1 MSKAVKLDHEFDIDK
16 YTELLIKA
24 QGGRSQTEFANDC
37 GLSVA
42 YICKYINKK
51 FDKAPIPSTIKKIAA
66 CAAGGVSYSELLEAA
81 GYDSSKFSTDELSET
96 PSSVIMEFEKL
107 AMATITSAL
116 SHIDF
121 EWSTLPRLSGFTYDF
136 GISINGGKISNWF
149 FEFIHE
155 SAIIVPANIL
165 PNRIMSYYGRLA
177 MTNHEPRTKFSFVTD
192 SVKTFEN
199 LKQFNPYMLS
209 MFVSVIL
216 IDSSNMTVIDEV
228 YLNSSLDLQ
237 SELENIYTVK

>member
-96 PSSVIMEFEKL
+96 PSAVIMEFEKL

-116 SHIDF
+116 SHTEF
-121 EWSTLPRLSGFTYDF
+121 EWSSLQRHSDINYDF
-136 GISINGGKISNWF
+136 AISITGGTISNWV

-155 SAIIVPANIL
+155 SAIMIPTKAL
-165 PNRIMSYYGRLA
+165 PNRVISYYGKLA
-177 MTNHEPRTKFSFVTD
+177 IENHEPRTKFSFITD
-192 SVKTFEN
+192 SEDTFNN
-199 LKQFNPYMLS
+199 LKTFNPYMLS
-209 MFVSVIL
+209 MYVSVIL
-216 IDSSNMTVIDEV
+216 IDINSMSIIKEE
-228 YLNSSLDLQ
+228 YLNSSLNLHTNM
-237 SELENIYTVK
+237 STIYLLK

>member
-16 YTELLIKA
+16 YTGLLIKA

-155 SAIIVPANIL
+155 SAIVVPANIL

-177 MTNHEPRTKFSFVTD
+177 MTNHEPGTKFSFVTD
-192 SVKTFEN
+192 SENTFNN
-199 LKQFNPYMLS
+199 LKGHNPYMLA
-209 MFVSVIL
+209 MYVSIIL
-216 IDSSNMTVIDEV
+216 IDTTSISIIKEE
-228 YLNSSLDLQ
+228 YLDSSLNLHPDMN
-237 SELENIYTVK
+237 SIYLLK

>member
-16 YTELLIKA
+16 YTELLTKA
-24 QGGRSQTEFANDC
+24 QGGRTQTEFANDC

-42 YICKYINKK
+42 YVCKYLNKK

-96 PSSVIMEFEKL
+96 PSAVIMEFEKL

-121 EWSTLPRLSGFTYDF
+121 EWSTLHRLSGFTYDF
-136 GISINGGKISNWF
+136 GISITDGKISNWF

-155 SAIIVPANIL
+155 SAIVVPANL
-165 PNRIMSYYGRLA
+165 LSNRIMSYYGRLA

-209 MFVSVIL
+209 MFISVIL
-216 IDSSNMTVIDEV
+216 IEPSTMTVLDEV
-228 YLNSSLDLQ
+228 YLNSSLGLQ
-237 SELENIYTVK
+237 SELEIIYTVK